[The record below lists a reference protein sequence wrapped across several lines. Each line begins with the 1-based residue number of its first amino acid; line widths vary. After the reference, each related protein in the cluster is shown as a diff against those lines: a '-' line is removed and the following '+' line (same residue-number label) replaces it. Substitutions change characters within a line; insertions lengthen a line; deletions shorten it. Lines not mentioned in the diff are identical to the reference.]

1 MSAADDNRAWHEL
14 GGYDMGGWG
23 RLVAAGERAAKA
35 AVGRGECVLCV
46 NIIKSQEGRE
56 AKKSTRDSAR
66 T

>member
-35 AVGRGECVLCV
+35 AAGWSVFYGVFV
-46 NIIKSQEGRE
+46 KIIKSE
-56 AKKSTRDSAR
+56 
-66 T
+66 